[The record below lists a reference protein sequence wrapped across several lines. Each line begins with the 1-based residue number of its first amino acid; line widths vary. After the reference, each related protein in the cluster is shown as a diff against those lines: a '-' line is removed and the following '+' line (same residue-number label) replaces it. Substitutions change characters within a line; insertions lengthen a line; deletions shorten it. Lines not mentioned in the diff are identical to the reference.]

1 MDRKNI
7 VYQLMIWGLLVMT
20 IKQGGQSIV
29 EVIFSVG
36 VLVLV
41 ITAVI
46 GLIIKTTGIKS
57 MEFQR
62 KKASEMS
69 EIIVENLLE
78 IKKNHSEDFWGL
90 SSIINNPIISGY
102 DGYSYVVGFSPN
114 YEGNCS
120 DTEIECFDATITIS
134 WGNGQTFTVKRFFSK
149 KM

>member
-1 MDRKNI
+1 
-7 VYQLMIWGLLVMT
+7 MT

-36 VLVLV
+36 VLVMV

-46 GLIIKTTGIKS
+46 GLIVKTTGIKS

-69 EIIVENLLE
+69 EIIVENLLAN
-78 IKKNHSEDFWGL
+78 KKNDPVGFWKL
-90 SSIINNPIISGY
+90 SSIINNPIVNGY
-102 DGYSYVVGFSPN
+102 NDYSYQVDFTKNTTGDCNNSGF
-114 YEGNCS
+114 
-120 DTEIECFDATITIS
+120 ECADATITIS
-134 WGNGQTFTVKRFFSK
+134 WGNGQTFKVKRFFSN